1 VRGGSPGL
9 SARGTRIPIF
19 GQGNRS
25 TAGAKHRK
33 PLTKRGF
40 KRILLG
46 KGFAPKKGITNMD
59 IQRPSNA
66 RAKKIRRIAYG
77 TIALILLV
85 GVTYALSKLKPAAPS
100 VDAGTVWS
108 DTVKRGPMLREV
120 RGLGTLVPVDIRWV
134 AAQTDA
140 HVDKWVLRPP
150 AIVKPDSVIMELSDP
165 TVQKDAVDAEYQ
177 LKGAEADYQNMKVQV
192 NSDLMSQKSTEA
204 SVRSDYEQAKIQ
216 HDTDEKLVKEG
227 LTSQL
232 IEQQSRVKASQLAI
246 RLQLEAERT
255 KISTDSATARLAAQQ
270 AKVEQMKAL
279 YGLKKSQVD
288 ALHVRA
294 GIDGVLQLLPVDVG
308 QHVTPGM
315 NLARVA
321 DPKKLRAEV
330 KIAETQAKDV
340 VPGQKASIDTRNGI
354 VNGHVSR
361 VDPSVINGTVTVDV
375 TIDDP
380 LPPGARPDLSVDGTI
395 TLENLKNVL
404 YVGRPVHGQ
413 SDSTIGLFKL
423 TEDGSEATRV
433 NVKLGRSSVNTIEIV
448 EGLKVGDKVILSDM
462 SAWDNFDRIR
472 LK

>member
-1 VRGGSPGL
+1 
-9 SARGTRIPIF
+9 
-19 GQGNRS
+19 
-25 TAGAKHRK
+25 
-33 PLTKRGF
+33 
-40 KRILLG
+40 
-46 KGFAPKKGITNMD
+46 MD

-77 TIALILLV
+77 TVALILLV
-85 GVTYALSKLKPAAPS
+85 GVTYGLSKLKPAAPS

-108 DTVKRGPMLREV
+108 ETVKRGPMLREV

-150 AIVKPDSVIMELSDP
+150 AVVKPDSIIMELSDP

-177 LKGAEADYQNMKVQV
+177 LKGAEADYQNLRVQV

-232 IEQQSRVKASQLAI
+232 IEQQSKVKAEQLAI
-246 RLQLEAERT
+246 RLQLEADRT
-255 KISTDSATARLAAQQ
+255 KIATDSANARLAAQQ

-279 YGLKKSQVD
+279 YGLKRSQVE

-321 DPKKLRAEV
+321 DPKRLRAEV

-395 TLENLKNVL
+395 TLENLKDVL

-413 SDSTIGLFKL
+413 SDSTVGLFKL
-423 TEDGSEATRV
+423 TGDGSEAVRV
-433 NVKLGRSSVNTIEIV
+433 NVKLGRSSVNTIEILD
-448 EGLKVGDKVILSDM
+448 GLKVGDKVILSDM
-462 SAWDNFDRIR
+462 SAWDAFDRIR